1 MLLRFI
7 NFPPLLLKSETY
19 FLEMKYKYS
28 LTYIH
33 CITDDDGDDVF
44 FRTFEQ
50 IIKFPCTMFKFKC
63 DYKFSGGVSLPLLVT
78 TLSIL
83 LIEFPFS
90 YSKTHSSRFFFKFS

>member
-7 NFPPLLLKSETY
+7 SFPPLLLKSETY

-63 DYKFSGGVSLPLLVT
+63 DYKFSGGVSLPLLRHVDFINRIPFQ
-78 TLSIL
+78 LFLEVFFSIL
-83 LIEFPFS
+83 
-90 YSKTHSSRFFFKFS
+90 